1 VSELRFHVEAVW
13 HGGRLGTGELKA
25 GGLQTAISVPVEQ
38 GGPGVGTNP
47 EELLIGAA
55 MNCYIITLAAILEK
69 RNFKVQSLTMKSEG
83 ILTVESGNLGF
94 RQIVHRPTVVL
105 AEGDEKTV
113 EATIH
118 AAYRAEQV
126 CMISKAMRGN
136 VEITVEPTVEIV
148 NDYSSSLIN
157 QERS

>member
-1 VSELRFHVEAVW
+1 VSDLRFQLEAAW

-25 GGLQTAISVPVEQ
+25 EGLQTAISVPREQ

-69 RNFKVQSLTMKSEG
+69 RNLKVQSLTLKSEG

-94 RQIVHRPTVVL
+94 REIIHRPEMIL
-105 AEGDEKTV
+105 ADGDEKTA
-113 EATIH
+113 EAAVH
-118 AAYRAEQV
+118 AAHRAEQV

-136 VEITVEPTVEIV
+136 VEISVEPTVRIAGA
-148 NDYSSSLIN
+148 
-157 QERS
+157 